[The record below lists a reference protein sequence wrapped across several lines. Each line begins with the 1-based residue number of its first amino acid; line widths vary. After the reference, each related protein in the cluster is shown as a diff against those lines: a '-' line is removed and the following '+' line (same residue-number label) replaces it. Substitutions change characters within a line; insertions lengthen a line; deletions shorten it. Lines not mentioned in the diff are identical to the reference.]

1 MDGRVERPAIQNTQG
16 HFTYLLLIM
25 LQQLITQ
32 VNTAPLSVALD
43 DSSADWS
50 RLSLVVELL
59 ACGRAQSYIT
69 CYMLEAFEN
78 KILYMDLH
86 YWLTIQGG

>member
-32 VNTAPLSVALD
+32 VNTTPLSVALD

-50 RLSLVVELL
+50 RSRLTLVVELL
-59 ACGRAQSYIT
+59 ACGA
-69 CYMLEAFEN
+69 
-78 KILYMDLH
+78 ILYHVL
-86 YWLTIQGG
+86 YSRSF